1 MRKMPVALPAWAA
14 VAACLVCCGDNDEP
28 ADPEAAEPVPQADR
42 QTWNSTLHLQGP
54 QSTVTVHLPYAQE
67 FDERKV
73 TQGEGGVS
81 IEFHDKTSTDTSG
94 GVIQIR
100 AQRLSLEHDTDR
112 FALAGSVAVTSDSVL
127 LTSDSLLW
135 SRTDDLVQV
144 PGWADVARSGS
155 SLRVRDLSAST
166 SLERWSAKNVSGSLS
181 GTTKAGAPYELR
193 LRAKRDSS
201 SRPRD
206 GYLRAVYETVAV
218 RIDDQSVGSQR
229 AKFDAE
235 SGLISFSGGVELVD
249 SMRTIHADWLEHDLS
264 DGTSSASGSVVVEE
278 GDWRLQAQEI
288 HVDKDGG
295 RWVSSGMP
303 VVVEWEERSL
313 RAAHLIYDN
322 RIEPASFV
330 ATGDGTAATQIEFR
344 DRERLLV
351 ADSLTY
357 HRVADRVEAAGNVAL
372 TGPEFAGVVRARHI
386 LLALDTERA
395 QLSGSPRLIRQR
407 AADTLVIAANTLTL
421 DLAGRQVVGDDA
433 FSVVTGALELKAQQ
447 GHFDSRSERLTLSRD
462 VELTAGESDTI
473 HADSMTVTLVDGVVT
488 GVALPAS
495 LTGSVATS
503 ETQVSWFDAG
513 GGHLLL
519 ELERVQRITL
529 TGDARV
535 THRSLESNAINR
547 FTAVDIE
554 MNFTDGELATVIAQG
569 DAVVQSRLADAE
581 ATLADSSESPGA
593 DQSGSVN
600 RVAGNRLEIT
610 IEDGAVIEVKASESV
625 EGEFVPASSK
635 AVPTNG
641 G

>member
-1 MRKMPVALPAWAA
+1 
-14 VAACLVCCGDNDEP
+14 
-28 ADPEAAEPVPQADR
+28 
-42 QTWNSTLHLQGP
+42 
-54 QSTVTVHLPYAQE
+54 
-67 FDERKV
+67 
-73 TQGEGGVS
+73 
-81 IEFHDKTSTDTSG
+81 
-94 GVIQIR
+94 
-100 AQRLSLEHDTDR
+100 
-112 FALAGSVAVTSDSVL
+112 
-127 LTSDSLLW
+127 
-135 SRTDDLVQV
+135 
-144 PGWADVARSGS
+144 
-155 SLRVRDLSAST
+155 
-166 SLERWSAKNVSGSLS
+166 
-181 GTTKAGAPYELR
+181 
-193 LRAKRDSS
+193 
-201 SRPRD
+201 
-206 GYLRAVYETVAV
+206 
-218 RIDDQSVGSQR
+218 
-229 AKFDAE
+229 
-235 SGLISFSGGVELVD
+235 
-249 SMRTIHADWLEHDLS
+249 
-264 DGTSSASGSVVVEE
+264 
-278 GDWRLQAQEI
+278 
-288 HVDKDGG
+288 
-295 RWVSSGMP
+295 
-303 VVVEWEERSL
+303 
-313 RAAHLIYDN
+313 
-322 RIEPASFV
+322 
-330 ATGDGTAATQIEFR
+330 
-344 DRERLLV
+344 
-351 ADSLTY
+351 
-357 HRVADRVEAAGNVAL
+357 
-372 TGPEFAGVVRARHI
+372 
-386 LLALDTERA
+386 
-395 QLSGSPRLIRQR
+395 
-407 AADTLVIAANTLTL
+407 
-421 DLAGRQVVGDDA
+421 VVGDDA